1 MYSGRMQQQR
11 NKIRPPRRGITGSD
25 VDFDTTWATIAS
37 AIRQIH
43 TKNAS
48 DLSYEALYRHT
59 YRVILK
65 KKGQELYNR
74 VLDFEKDWLRNEVK
88 AGASSFISSSLL
100 LSLNGGSSQSQ
111 TTTNE
116 RRLLEEKFL
125 RGVREQWQDYQ
136 LCMTMLTDVLMYM
149 ERVFCQDNRKP
160 SIYTTSLQL
169 FRDHI
174 LRSPPNVQDDGE
186 TLMEIITQIILDQ
199 IHMERTGDVIDKH
212 LIKSCTYM
220 LESLFEGM
228 SEDINQRLYVTSF
241 EPTYLEASHKFY
253 KAESEKLLRESD
265 AGGYCRHTS
274 RRIREEVDRCKST
287 LSETSTQKIEKVVED
302 ELIANRIRD
311 LIQSDSGVKFMIAN
325 ERLDDL
331 GLVYDLNARVDSKK
345 TELVNAIQK
354 QVVELGSEI
363 NKAAIA
369 AAQAPP
375 APAPAENGEADK
387 GKKPAEKSANT
398 ATVAAIKWVEDVLVL
413 KDRFDAIWRHSFKSD
428 QAMQSALTKSFTEFI
443 NSSSFP
449 RSSEYISLFI
459 DENMKKGIKG
469 KTESEVDVVL
479 EKAIVLLRYIVD
491 KDLFERYYKKHL
503 CRRLLMSKS
512 LSNEVEKQMISRMK
526 IELGNNFTTKLEAMF
541 KDMAISEELTNAFK
555 SAVTSVEN
563 ADSRRVELSV
573 NILTSMTWPLES
585 MSGHGDNNDN
595 GQKNKCI
602 YPQEVEEM
610 KKKFE
615 IFYGGRHSGRTL
627 TWLGSMGSADIRAT
641 FPKVPSKEGFRERKH
656 EINVSTYAMIILM
669 LFNDVAEGEAL
680 TFEEIQAKTNIP
692 AHDLV
697 RNLQSLAVA
706 PKTRVLIKEPMSKDV
721 KPTDRFLFN
730 AGFVGKFHKL
740 KIGVVTAGNK
750 VEGDRERRETEDKN
764 NDERRYCI
772 EAAVVRIMKQRKEL
786 PHSQLVSE
794 TVSQLTNQ
802 FKPDIN
808 MIKKRIEALIEREFL
823 ERIEDAQP
831 PAYRY
836 LA

>member
-375 APAPAENGEADK
+375 APAPAENGEANK

-413 KDRFDAIWRHSFKSD
+413 KDRFDAIWRPLL
-428 QAMQSALTKSFTEFI
+428 QSFTEFI

-479 EKAIVLLRYIVD
+479 EKAI
-491 KDLFERYYKKHL
+491 RYYKKHL

-555 SAVTSVEN
+555 S
-563 ADSRRVELSV
+563 
-573 NILTSMTWPLES
+573 
-585 MSGHGDNNDN
+585 
-595 GQKNKCI
+595 GQ
-602 YPQEVEEM
+602 VEEM

-823 ERIEDAQP
+823 ERIEDA
-831 PAYRY
+831 PAPRLPLPGLISNYRW
-836 LA
+836 LDGVPTVSFC

>member
-1 MYSGRMQQQR
+1 MYGGRMQQR
-11 NKIRPPRRGITGSD
+11 NRIRPPRRGINGSE
-25 VDFDTTWATIAS
+25 VDFDTTWTTISA

-65 KKGQELYNR
+65 KKGQDLYNR
-74 VLDFEKDWLRNEVK
+74 VIEFERDWLTNEVR
-88 AGASSFISSSLL
+88 ACASSFISASLLSSLK
-100 LSLNGGSSQSQ
+100 GGNSQ
-111 TTTNE
+111 TTANE
-116 RRLLEEKFL
+116 RRLQEEKFL

-149 ERVFCQDNRKP
+149 ERVYCTDNRQP
-160 SIYTTSLQL
+160 SIYTTSLRL
-169 FRDHI
+169 FREHI
-174 LRSPPNVQDDGE
+174 LRSPPNIQEDGE
-186 TLMEIITQIILDQ
+186 TMMEIIAQIILDQ

-228 SEDINQRLYVTSF
+228 SEDVNQRLYVTSF
-241 EPTYLEASHKFY
+241 EPKFLEASRQFY
-253 KAESEKLLRESD
+253 KAEGDRLLRESD

-287 LSETSTQKIEKVVED
+287 LSETTTQKIEKVVEE
-302 ELIANRIRD
+302 ELIGNKIHD
-311 LIQSDSGVKFMIAN
+311 LIESDSGVKFMIAN

-331 GLVYDLNARVDSKK
+331 GLVYDLNARVDARKK
-345 TELVNAIQK
+345 ELVRAIQN
-354 QVVELGSEI
+354 QVVEMGSDI
-363 NKAAIA
+363 NKAATT
-369 AAQAPP
+369 AAQAQPAQPP
-375 APAPAENGEADK
+375 VENGDGDK
-387 GKKPAEKSANT
+387 SKKPAEKVTNQ

-428 QAMQSALTKSFTEFI
+428 QGMQSALTKSFTEFI
-443 NSSSFP
+443 NSSAFP

-459 DENMKKGIKG
+459 DDNMKKGIKG
-469 KTESEVDVVL
+469 KTEAEVDAVL
-479 EKAIVLLRYIVD
+479 EKAIILLRYIVD

-541 KDMAISEELTNAFK
+541 KDMAISDELTNAFK
-555 SAVTSVEN
+555 THITN
-563 ADSRRVELSV
+563 LGDPDPKRVELAV
-573 NILTSMTWPLES
+573 NVLTSMTWPLES
-585 MSGHGDNNDN
+585 LASHSDEDQKSG
-595 GQKNKCI
+595 KNKCI
-602 YPQEVEEM
+602 FPAEVDRM
-610 KKKFE
+610 KKMFE
-615 IFYGGRHSGRTL
+615 AFYGQRHSGRTL
-627 TWLGSMGSADIRAT
+627 TWLGNMGSADIRAT
-641 FPKVPSKEGFRERKH
+641 FPKVPTKDGFRERKH

-669 LFNDVAEGEAL
+669 LFNNLAEGESM
-680 TFEEIQAKTNIP
+680 TFEEIQARTNIP
-692 AHDLV
+692 RHDLA

-706 PKTRVLIKEPMSKDV
+706 PKTRILIKEPMSKDV
-721 KPTDRFLFN
+721 KPTDKFSFN
-730 AGFVGKFHKL
+730 AGFSSKFHKV
-740 KIGVVTAGNK
+740 KVGVVTAGNK
-750 VEGDRERRETEDKN
+750 VEGDKERRDTEDKN

-786 PHSQLVSE
+786 AHSQLVSE
-794 TVSQLTNQ
+794 TVSQLTGQ

-823 ERIEDAQP
+823 ERIEDASP

>member
-1 MYSGRMQQQR
+1 MPSHFQ
-11 NKIRPPRRGITGSD
+11 GINGSE
-25 VDFDTTWATIAS
+25 VDFDTTWTTISA

-65 KKGQELYNR
+65 KKGQDLYNR
-74 VLDFEKDWLRNEVK
+74 VIEFERDWLTNEVR
-88 AGASSFISSSLL
+88 ACASSFISASLLSSLK
-100 LSLNGGSSQSQ
+100 GGNSQ
-111 TTTNE
+111 TTANE
-116 RRLLEEKFL
+116 RRLQEEKFL

-149 ERVFCQDNRKP
+149 ERVYCTDNRQP
-160 SIYTTSLQL
+160 SIYTTSLRL
-169 FRDHI
+169 FREHI
-174 LRSPPNVQDDGE
+174 LRSPPNIQEDGE
-186 TLMEIITQIILDQ
+186 TMMEIIAQIILDQ

-228 SEDINQRLYVTSF
+228 SEDVNQRLYVTSF
-241 EPTYLEASHKFY
+241 EPKFLEASRQFY
-253 KAESEKLLRESD
+253 KAEGDRLLRESD

-287 LSETSTQKIEKVVED
+287 LSETTTQKIEKVVEE
-302 ELIANRIRD
+302 ELIGNKIHD
-311 LIQSDSGVKFMIAN
+311 LIESDSGVKFMIAN

-331 GLVYDLNARVDSKK
+331 GLVYDLNARVDARKK
-345 TELVNAIQK
+345 ELVRAIQN
-354 QVVELGSEI
+354 QVVEMGSDI
-363 NKAAIA
+363 NKAATT
-369 AAQAPP
+369 AAQAQPAQPP
-375 APAPAENGEADK
+375 VENGDGDK
-387 GKKPAEKSANT
+387 SKKPAEKVTNQ

-428 QAMQSALTKSFTEFI
+428 QGMQSALTKSFTEFI
-443 NSSSFP
+443 NSSAFP

-459 DENMKKGIKG
+459 DDNMKKGIKG
-469 KTESEVDVVL
+469 KTEAEVDAVL
-479 EKAIVLLRYIVD
+479 EKAIILLRYIVD

-541 KDMAISEELTNAFK
+541 KDMAISDELTNAFK
-555 SAVTSVEN
+555 THITN
-563 ADSRRVELSV
+563 LGDPDPKRVELAV
-573 NILTSMTWPLES
+573 NVLTSMTWPLES
-585 MSGHGDNNDN
+585 LASHSDEDQKSG
-595 GQKNKCI
+595 KNKCI
-602 YPQEVEEM
+602 FPAEVDRM
-610 KKKFE
+610 KKMFE
-615 IFYGGRHSGRTL
+615 AFYGQRHSGRTL
-627 TWLGSMGSADIRAT
+627 TWLGNMGSADIRAT
-641 FPKVPSKEGFRERKH
+641 FPKVPTKDGFRERKH

-669 LFNDVAEGEAL
+669 LFNNLAEGESM
-680 TFEEIQAKTNIP
+680 TFEEIQARTNIP
-692 AHDLV
+692 RHDLA

-706 PKTRVLIKEPMSKDV
+706 PKTRILIKEPMSKDV
-721 KPTDRFLFN
+721 KPTDKFSFN
-730 AGFVGKFHKL
+730 AGFSSKFHKV
-740 KIGVVTAGNK
+740 KVGVVTAGNK
-750 VEGDRERRETEDKN
+750 VEGDKERRDTEDKN

-786 PHSQLVSE
+786 AHSQLVSE
-794 TVSQLTNQ
+794 TVSQLTGQ

-823 ERIEDAQP
+823 ERIEDASP